1 MDASREPIR
10 VLIVDDSALVRELLT
25 DLLAADGDIRV
36 VGTAADPYL
45 ARQRIKELNPDVLT
59 LDVEMP
65 RMDGI
70 SFLRNLM
77 RLRPMPVVM
86 ISAHTRAGAE
96 TTLDALALG
105 AVDFVAKPEHDLV
118 NRLAEFA
125 AEIRSKVR
133 AAAHS
138 QVRRLV
144 ATGPQQATAGT
155 ADWSLPDHAG
165 GRLIALG
172 ASAGGTEAIRAVLG
186 ALPAGAPPVV
196 ICQHLPALF
205 TRLFAQRLN
214 ALGPLV
220 VREAADGDLI
230 ETGRA
235 YIAPGDRHLH
245 LRVGGGQLR
254 CRLDD
259 GPAVNRHKPSVDV
272 LFESVARLP
281 DQAVSAALLTGMGR
295 DGAQGLLSLRRAG
308 ARTIAQDEATSLVW
322 GMPGAAV
329 KLEAAQWVLPL
340 DQIARRLL
348 GD

>member
-36 VGTAADPYL
+36 VGTAADPYV

-105 AVDFVAKPEHDLV
+105 AVDFVAKPDHDLV

-186 ALPAGAPPVV
+186 ALPVGAPPVV

-220 VREAADGDLI
+220 VREAADGDLL
-230 ETGRA
+230 ESGCV

-245 LRVGGGQLR
+245 LRAGGGQLR

-281 DQAVSAALLTGMGR
+281 DQVVSAALLTGMGR

-329 KLEAAQWVLPL
+329 KLAAAQWVLPL
-340 DQIARRLL
+340 EQIARRLL
-348 GD
+348 AD